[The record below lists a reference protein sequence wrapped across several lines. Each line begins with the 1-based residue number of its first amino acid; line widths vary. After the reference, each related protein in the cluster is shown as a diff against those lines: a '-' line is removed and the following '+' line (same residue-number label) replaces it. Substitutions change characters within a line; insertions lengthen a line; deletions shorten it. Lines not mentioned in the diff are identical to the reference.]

1 MAKKQKKDPSDLMQY
16 DFLPQV
22 NQPAGGGLYKQL
34 AQLGQVQRSEPLQQ
48 IVNTQALIT
57 PLTTMLDAANQK
69 MIDGMADYNKANP
82 DLDESQMFEGTEDL
96 VAENIQ
102 SNTTKFKELNK
113 KLAYMNPGSKKYSET
128 VSEINDL
135 SKNNINLRDDNKK
148 LLAIRNII
156 KESDIQEL
164 SGSNAPELA
173 LMYSNIQQGVKDN
186 FKNIDG
192 KLHWVHPNDKD
203 VEPIAVSSIAAD
215 GPEMTNGKAF
225 VQANK
230 MMMSVAQTPASQLNT
245 QNLNFQVGTVMF
257 KEIGNDGVKSLIFDG
272 MNPANTPYSKNG
284 AMFNTTEWWNG
295 YVKSMG
301 IEPNSAKAIDLMND
315 IKRKGVLHTPEG
327 GSRVLEH
334 FQAWYVDKLQKVKK
348 TGKGVP
354 TAPTDEELNSNLPF
368 KPAAAYGAYEAGS
381 IRLTGDGLNKLSDD
395 LLSGS
400 LNTKNGTF
408 NVDPKTNIWTNDKT
422 GKTMS
427 GDEVLEGMQQSLD
440 NNFPNSGYKLKANP
454 HWQQFRGTEGGA
466 DSSVELE
473 GGDIKNKYGSG
484 FDSQSISPNSVLST
498 LEKMPSV
505 GGINSK
511 EDVQRI
517 LKLIKSNSTTAEN
530 ITNQINSDNN
540 TNIKSKRLDEM
551 LEALLKRIKSQ

>member
-230 MMMSVAQTPASQLNT
+230 MMMSVAETPASQLNT

-272 MNPANTPYSKNG
+272 MNPASTPYSKNG
-284 AMFNTTEWWNG
+284 AMFNTTDWWNG

-327 GSRVLEH
+327 GPRVLEH

-348 TGKGVP
+348 TGKGIP
-354 TAPTDEELNSNLPF
+354 TEPNDDELNSNLPF
-368 KPAAAYGAYEAGS
+368 KRDEKLGAYKQGFV
-381 IRLTGDGLNKLSDD
+381 RLTGDPLNKLAQD

-400 LNTKNGTF
+400 INTGNGRF
-408 NVDPKTNIWTNDKT
+408 NVDPKTNIWTNEK

-427 GDEVLEGMQQSLD
+427 GDEVLDIFQEGLE
-440 NNFPNSGYKLKANP
+440 NNFPESGYKLKANTY
-454 HWQQFRGTEGGA
+454 WQQFRGTEGGKGN
-466 DSSVELE
+466 DSDSTYNSE
-473 GGDIKNKYGSG
+473 DITATIKGSNNDRQIMNKLKNKYSDK
-484 FDSQSISPNSVLST
+484 FDFDVDITDGEYVRVKLKGVDGVYKSIFVD
-498 LEKMPSV
+498 
-505 GGINSK
+505 SK
-511 EDVQRI
+511 FSEN
-517 LKLIKSNSTTAEN
+517 LAEYMN
-530 ITNQINSDNN
+530 
-540 TNIKSKRLDEM
+540 KV
-551 LEALLKRIKSQ
+551 ALLNPAS

>member
-102 SNTTKFKELNK
+102 SNTTKFKELNR

-203 VEPIAVSSIAAD
+203 VEPIAVSSISAD

-348 TGKGVP
+348 TGKGVLDD
-354 TAPTDEELNSNLPF
+354 TDEEENSNLPF
-368 KPAAAYGAYEAGS
+368 KPTAAYGAYEAGS

-408 NVDPKTNIWTNDKT
+408 NVDLKTNIWTNDKT

-427 GDEVLEGMQQSLD
+427 GDQVLEGMQQSLD
-440 NNFPNSGYKLKANP
+440 NNFPNSGYKLKAHT
-454 HWQQFRGTEGGA
+454 HWQQFRGTEGGKGN
-466 DSSVELE
+466 DSDSTYNSE
-473 GGDIKNKYGSG
+473 DITATIKGSNNDRQVMNKLKNKYSDK
-484 FDSQSISPNSVLST
+484 FDFDVDITDGEYVRVKLKGVDGVYKSIFVDSKFSENLAEYMNKVVLLNPAS
-498 LEKMPSV
+498 
-505 GGINSK
+505 
-511 EDVQRI
+511 
-517 LKLIKSNSTTAEN
+517 
-530 ITNQINSDNN
+530 
-540 TNIKSKRLDEM
+540 
-551 LEALLKRIKSQ
+551 